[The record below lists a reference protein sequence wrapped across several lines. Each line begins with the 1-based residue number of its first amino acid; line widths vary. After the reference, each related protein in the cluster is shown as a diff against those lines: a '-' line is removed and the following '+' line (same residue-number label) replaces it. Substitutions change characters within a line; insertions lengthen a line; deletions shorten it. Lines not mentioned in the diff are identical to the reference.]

1 MNNLAIIPARGGSV
15 RLPRKNIKKINGKPL
30 IGWVIE
36 AALTSRIFD
45 DVIVSTED
53 EEIAKIA
60 SEYGASVHVRS
71 VDLATSTSKVVDVCL
86 DVLRKNKCETF
97 CCIYPTAALIEDKDL
112 QNSYALYCVE
122 KPSVLISTA
131 NFNFSPFEALV
142 KNSEGFLEF
151 FNSDFLGVQSQFFPE
166 VQVDAG
172 AFYWA
177 DRISFENRKT
187 FFQKELLGYTIDE
200 LKACDINTQ
209 ADFDK
214 LKRLLNAG

>member
-36 AALTSRIFD
+36 AALSSKIYD

-53 EEIAKIA
+53 KEIAKIA
-60 SEYGASVHVRS
+60 SEYGASVHARS
-71 VDLATSTSKVVDVCL
+71 VHLATSTSKVVDVCL
-86 DVLRKNKCETF
+86 DVLSKNKCKTF
-97 CCIYPTAALIEDKDL
+97 CCIYPTAALIDDKDL
-112 QNSYALYCVE
+112 QNSYALYCEE
-122 KPSVLISTA
+122 KPSVLMSTA

-142 KNSEGFLEF
+142 KNKEGFLEF
-151 FNSDFLGVQSQFFPE
+151 YNSDFLGVQSQFFPE
-166 VQVDAG
+166 VEVDAG

-177 DRISFENRKT
+177 DRKSFENRKT
-187 FFQKELLGYTIDE
+187 FFQKELLGYLIDE
-200 LKACDINTQ
+200 HKACDINTQ

-214 LKRLLNAG
+214 LKRLLNAR